1 MYFHLAPHRPAGT
14 TLRTRQHPT
23 VPAAHSGVKLHPTQ
37 KRFQTGLLQLQTPR
51 HTPSKSPHHTPSNP
65 ASYSKVVDKSG
76 SESKNMSFWE
86 QDACRGDD
94 LIPVRDIDPQ
104 IASLKVSKMQQKRK
118 LAEKVNKSHSPGDRS
133 VEGDVKMQTFQ
144 YLLRELKALM
154 IGEGNI
160 SYLSASLTIADGVLS
175 KAQQKKKILRML

>member
-1 MYFHLAPHRPAGT
+1 MYFHSAPHRPAGT

-37 KRFQTGLLQLQTPR
+37 KRFQTPR
-51 HTPSKSPHHTPSNP
+51 HTPSTSPHHTPSNP
-65 ASYSKVVDKSG
+65 ASHSKVVGKSG
-76 SESKNMSFWE
+76 AESKNMSFWE
-86 QDACRGDD
+86 QGACGGDD

-104 IASLKVSKMQQKRK
+104 SASLKVSKMQQKRK
-118 LAEKVNKSHSPGDRS
+118 LAEKVSKSHSPDDRS
-133 VEGDVKMQTFQ
+133 AEGDEKMQTFQ

-160 SYLSASLTIADGVLS
+160 SYLSVCITHYSWQNFKQSTADL
-175 KAQQKKKILRML
+175 KKKKKNAVD